1 MILEN
6 DELLENLK
14 IESNKSL
21 LEFYFA
27 DQKFFLF
34 DLTLHFDQSMK
45 LNFGEFGEF
54 ISGLRALNN
63 SSFSKFEALI
73 HYES

>member
-1 MILEN
+1 MN
-6 DELLENLK
+6 FRLLENLK
-14 IESNKSL
+14 IESNKNL

-27 DQKFFLF
+27 DQRIFCF
-34 DLTLHFDQSMK
+34 DVTLHFDQSMK

-63 SSFSKFEALI
+63 SSFSKFAAVI
-73 HYES
+73 HYEL